1 MWRQRRKMVLVLL
14 VLLQC
19 LLEMQD
25 AQRRQSL
32 AAGTRGDGDAS
43 WRETCMG
50 RCPAL
55 LKPRSPP
62 RRRRHARP
70 SPIAAA
76 PTSSCRLARARLGP
90 TIAHFPGRMILRLYA
105 CLTCAPSQSLPPACV
120 SAVASP
126 FHHRHSANKTA
137 PTRILQTPWI
147 PILVSPSIRLPH
159 SADSVGGYSRGQAP
173 QPVMSQEGDAQHHA
187 EPADAHTNTVTP
199 KTPPPKPNPSADP
212 KLESQARTPPPL
224 HFRTPTTLPE
234 DLFHVTPLA
243 ALRLLSAAVEALVNV
258 TGDIPPTPPL
268 SSPPVP
274 HMSGMAREK
283 AAIVRSHSNQDL
295 SRVAEEAKA
304 DDRTRSTGGFFDQ
317 ATQPAPPID
326 GVHLRASP
334 TPPPSTDSIEPY
346 IVIGANSQPL
356 NLQHSAITRKFYS
369 KKPPPISVSDYLAR
383 IHHYCP
389 MSTAVY
395 LATSYYIFRLAV
407 EERAI
412 AVTGRNCHRLLLAGL
427 RVAMKALED
436 LSYPHA
442 KFSRVGGVS
451 EVELGR
457 LEINF
462 CFLAGFEL
470 MVTEEVLRKHWE
482 SLKDNKPS
490 SGGGVGGLQGPLSA
504 IKLTHRR
511 KITAESVAG

>member
-1 MWRQRRKMVLVLL
+1 MSQ
-14 VLLQC
+14 Q
-19 LLEMQD
+19 
-25 AQRRQSL
+25 
-32 AAGTRGDGDAS
+32 GDA
-43 WRETCMG
+43 
-50 RCPAL
+50 P
-55 LKPRSPP
+55 
-62 RRRRHARP
+62 
-70 SPIAAA
+70 
-76 PTSSCRLARARLGP
+76 
-90 TIAHFPGRMILRLYA
+90 
-105 CLTCAPSQSLPPACV
+105 V
-120 SAVASP
+120 S
-126 FHHRHSANKTA
+126 
-137 PTRILQTPWI
+137 
-147 PILVSPSIRLPH
+147 
-159 SADSVGGYSRGQAP
+159 
-173 QPVMSQEGDAQHHA
+173 
-187 EPADAHTNTVTP
+187 TVTP
-199 KTPPPKPNPSADP
+199 STPPPKPNPSADP

-224 HFRTPTTLPE
+224 HFRTPATLPE

-268 SSPPVP
+268 SSPTIP
-274 HMSGMAREK
+274 HMTGMAREK

-295 SRVAEEAKA
+295 ARVLDDAKA
-304 DDRTRSTGGFFDQ
+304 NASKGDGGFFDHSSQ
-317 ATQPAPPID
+317 QAPPID
-326 GVHLRASP
+326 GVHLRTSP
-334 TPPPSTDSIEPY
+334 TPPPSTDPVEPY

-369 KKPPPISVSDYLAR
+369 KKPPPISISDYLAR

-412 AVTGRNCHRLLLAGL
+412 VVTGRNCHRLLLAGL

-482 SLKDNKPS
+482 SLKDNKT
-490 SGGGVGGLQGPLSA
+490 SGAGGAGLSGLQGGLSA
-504 IKLTHRR
+504 LKLTHRR
-511 KITAESVAG
+511 KITAEVVAG

>member
-1 MWRQRRKMVLVLL
+1 
-14 VLLQC
+14 
-19 LLEMQD
+19 
-25 AQRRQSL
+25 
-32 AAGTRGDGDAS
+32 
-43 WRETCMG
+43 
-50 RCPAL
+50 
-55 LKPRSPP
+55 
-62 RRRRHARP
+62 
-70 SPIAAA
+70 
-76 PTSSCRLARARLGP
+76 
-90 TIAHFPGRMILRLYA
+90 
-105 CLTCAPSQSLPPACV
+105 
-120 SAVASP
+120 
-126 FHHRHSANKTA
+126 
-137 PTRILQTPWI
+137 
-147 PILVSPSIRLPH
+147 
-159 SADSVGGYSRGQAP
+159 
-173 QPVMSQEGDAQHHA
+173 MSHEGDAQHNA
-187 EPADAHTNTVTP
+187 GFADASANTVTP
-199 KTPPPKPNPSADP
+199 KTPPRKPNPSADP

-224 HFRTPTTLPE
+224 HFRTPSTGLSE

-243 ALRLLSAAVEALVNV
+243 ALRLLSGAVDALVNV

-283 AAIVRSHSNQDL
+283 AAIVKSHSSQDL
-295 SRVAEEAKA
+295 SRMGEEAKA
-304 DDRTRSTGGFFDQ
+304 DDRAAHTGFFEH
-317 ATQPAPPID
+317 ATQQAPAID
-326 GVHLRASP
+326 GVHMRTSP
-334 TPPPSTDSIEPY
+334 TPPPSTDPVEPY

-356 NLQHSAITRKFYS
+356 NLQHSAITRRFYS

-442 KFSRVGGVS
+442 KFSQVGGVS

-462 CFLAGFEL
+462 CFLTGFEL

-482 SLKDNKPS
+482 SLKDNKAS
-490 SGGGVGGLQGPLSA
+490 LGGGVAGLQGPLSA
-504 IKLTHRR
+504 LKLTHRR
-511 KITAESVAG
+511 KLTAGSVAAG